1 MKRNASKQ
9 SFNDETLSQNN
20 SYMSNQMQA
29 PNRRAPRKSLML
41 FMDVRN
47 KLNLICDQN
56 QKMSKNVNNMVGE
69 IQRTESRR
77 ASMLS
82 NRMPDFAEIKEE
94 EEEEEAQTLKIKDEL
109 TEYKDRLRE
118 YGEIM
123 KEMTAQF
130 DHIEGTNQLL
140 EAELEKYENFYFEEK
155 EKLQAVQKEKEGL
168 NLKYLELLEM
178 YENKEVEVE
187 DINQKVQEMEKQEK
201 QIKVDAGRN
210 EIVMMNDN
218 EQLFKENKE
227 LVGELDLLRN
237 KLKKVMYNQ
246 TSVEEMNKEVESSHR
261 DLLEKLRFEVEQKEI
276 LEKKLQIIADELDT
290 NKKLMEQQQDEVL
303 EQMNDQISNLKNE
316 NRELRG
322 DNLELEEKVRQLELK
337 SMTMGMEGD
346 DADENQTPLGF
357 GTELENNQM
366 ILDMPEMDSMIQY
379 DEDIP
384 DYFSKKD
391 EDFGTNVGEIGQE
404 AVEAVSVGEVN
415 SKLFLSKSI
424 DDDIFDELNE
434 KNQEIQQLKNEKTN
448 ILRQK
453 KEEMDALRAKII
465 QIQKDCHFELNGMKR
480 KIKHEGRIFKK
491 EKRKLEKEINGLQAR
506 VVQLKVK
513 TSDTMVE
520 KDELEMRFVKK
531 IKLLHTKIIDYE
543 SMIREHNLMTKKK
556 KNQGFFRSILNF

>member
-337 SMTMGMEGD
+337 SMTMGMEEN

-404 AVEAVSVGEVN
+404 AVEAVSVAEVN

>member
-1 MKRNASKQ
+1 M
-9 SFNDETLSQNN
+9 
-20 SYMSNQMQA
+20 
-29 PNRRAPRKSLML
+29 
-41 FMDVRN
+41 
-47 KLNLICDQN
+47 
-56 QKMSKNVNNMVGE
+56 
-69 IQRTESRR
+69 
-77 ASMLS
+77 
-82 NRMPDFAEIKEE
+82 
-94 EEEEEAQTLKIKDEL
+94 
-109 TEYKDRLRE
+109 
-118 YGEIM
+118 
-123 KEMTAQF
+123 
-130 DHIEGTNQLL
+130 
-140 EAELEKYENFYFEEK
+140 
-155 EKLQAVQKEKEGL
+155 
-168 NLKYLELLEM
+168 
-178 YENKEVEVE
+178 
-187 DINQKVQEMEKQEK
+187 
-201 QIKVDAGRN
+201 
-210 EIVMMNDN
+210 
-218 EQLFKENKE
+218 
-227 LVGELDLLRN
+227 
-237 KLKKVMYNQ
+237 
-246 TSVEEMNKEVESSHR
+246 
-261 DLLEKLRFEVEQKEI
+261 
-276 LEKKLQIIADELDT
+276 
-290 NKKLMEQQQDEVL
+290 L

-346 DADENQTPLGF
+346 DADENQTPVGV

>member
-276 LEKKLQIIADELDT
+276 LEKKLQIIADDLDT
-290 NKKLMEQQQDEVL
+290 
-303 EQMNDQISNLKNE
+303 I
-316 NRELRG
+316 
-322 DNLELEEKVRQLELK
+322 
-337 SMTMGMEGD
+337 
-346 DADENQTPLGF
+346 
-357 GTELENNQM
+357 
-366 ILDMPEMDSMIQY
+366 
-379 DEDIP
+379 
-384 DYFSKKD
+384 
-391 EDFGTNVGEIGQE
+391 
-404 AVEAVSVGEVN
+404 
-415 SKLFLSKSI
+415 
-424 DDDIFDELNE
+424 
-434 KNQEIQQLKNEKTN
+434 
-448 ILRQK
+448 
-453 KEEMDALRAKII
+453 
-465 QIQKDCHFELNGMKR
+465 
-480 KIKHEGRIFKK
+480 
-491 EKRKLEKEINGLQAR
+491 
-506 VVQLKVK
+506 
-513 TSDTMVE
+513 
-520 KDELEMRFVKK
+520 
-531 IKLLHTKIIDYE
+531 
-543 SMIREHNLMTKKK
+543 
-556 KNQGFFRSILNF
+556 